1 MPTFLHRRARA
12 RTRATFAVKPTTM
25 LETPPQPRR
34 CQRFCTKG
42 PRSFNTHMCTTL
54 LEASRQPRSNQRFGT
69 DGAAPAQEPQLP
81 VNPQLCPIL
90 HASRDHANGTDGA
103 RPCSFRSHG
112 SASCACCQTTL
123 VSCEGDEPCRRHN
136 WSSQF
141 CGIARCQSGGKSS
154 STSLLCK
161 DRSLSSSS
169 VSTSTDPSAPASPR
183 LNGARTFTLP
193 VQGFV
198 RIGALGFGKG
208 QDQVKRE
215 VLSCETEEHFVSL
228 NRTADD

>member
-1 MPTFLHRRARA
+1 
-12 RTRATFAVKPTTM
+12 M
-25 LETPPQPRR
+25 LETPHQPRR
-34 CQRFCTKG
+34 CQRFCTDG
-42 PRSFNTHMCTTL
+42 AAL
-54 LEASRQPRSNQRFGT
+54 LRQPRRCQRFCT
-69 DGAAPAQEPQLP
+69 DGPALLQHSFVHNIARGVTPATLKPTFRHRRGRARTRAKVASEPTTLP
-81 VNPQLCPIL
+81 QTPRQP
-90 HASRDHANGTDGA
+90 RPRQRYRRA
-103 RPCSFRSHG
+103 RPCSFRRHG
-112 SASCACCQTTL
+112 SAI
-123 VSCEGDEPCRRHN
+123 VRHPCEGDEPCRRHN

-141 CGIARCQSGGKSS
+141 CGIARCQSGVSSS

-161 DRSLSSSS
+161 DRSLSASS

-198 RIGALGFGKG
+198 RIGALGFWKRSRP
-208 QDQVKRE
+208 VKRE